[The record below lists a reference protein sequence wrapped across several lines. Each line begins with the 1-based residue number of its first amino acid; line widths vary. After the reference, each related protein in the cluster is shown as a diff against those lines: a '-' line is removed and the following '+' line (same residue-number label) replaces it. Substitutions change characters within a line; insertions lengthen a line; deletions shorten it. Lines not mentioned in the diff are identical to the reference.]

1 MRKRPSDNAWPRGP
15 PVIAGQPACMTA
27 GGLTR
32 PAGITT
38 EPRQRLVHRNRGPTW
53 KCPGR
58 PAFVSAD
65 RAQLQINN
73 PQTRSSD
80 TILREVKNRMIVAK
94 TDNNTNTMTLAE
106 LEALAQFEASE
117 RKGQA
122 VFHPWVG
129 PGSPA
134 PHCVVLPEGL
144 TRIAVTYLDGEHWV
158 LDGQWYRRDDDG
170 TETPIDD
177 VLERC
182 WQAAMAVRS
191 RLKKAVGINA
201 YVVAVAVFPDMEPDE
216 SILAAAASRSTR
228 VLFGMDDH
236 VERVAALPGE
246 QDLQHPLK
254 ARYIPG
260 DAEALSRPPATA
272 AAEPDTAS
280 LDVGDGRVVIHAG
293 TVHIHLHLHIT
304 IVAAPNGGDDDG
316 DELPTVRVW

>member
-1 MRKRPSDNAWPRGP
+1 MK
-15 PVIAGQPACMTA
+15 V
-27 GGLTR
+27 
-32 PAGITT
+32 
-38 EPRQRLVHRNRGPTW
+38 
-53 KCPGR
+53 
-58 PAFVSAD
+58 
-65 RAQLQINN
+65 
-73 PQTRSSD
+73 
-80 TILREVKNRMIVAK
+80 VKN
-94 TDNNTNTMTLAE
+94 NNNNHKRAMTLAE
-106 LEALAQFEASE
+106 LEALAQFEASD

-134 PHCVVLPEGL
+134 PSCVVLPEGL

-158 LDGQWYRRDDDG
+158 QDGQWYRRDDDG

-216 SILAAAASRSTR
+216 SILSAAASRSTR

-246 QDLQHPLK
+246 QDLQHPLQ

-260 DAEALSRPPATA
+260 DAEALSRQPATA
-272 AAEPDTAS
+272 AAEPETAS

-293 TVHIHLHLHIT
+293 TVHVHVHLHIN
-304 IVAAPNGGDDDG
+304 IVAAPNDGDDG
-316 DELPTVRVW
+316 DELPTTQDR